1 MQICLDSALI
11 NLKVILLPTKGKQRI
26 MRAIVTEE
34 ELNEE
39 WTRDWK
45 KKIQEYK
52 RVERRRGSYN
62 SKPSRFFVVLGCFIQ
77 TADDNSSLRQHIF
90 KVENSV
96 LGSFTQFIK
105 HTINLL
111 SSALGLF

>member
-1 MQICLDSALI
+1 
-11 NLKVILLPTKGKQRI
+11 

-45 KKIQEYK
+45 KKIQEYE
-52 RVERRRGSYN
+52 RVERRGIYN
-62 SKPSRFFVVLGCFIQ
+62 SKPSRFFVALGCFIQ

-105 HTINLL
+105 HTVNLL